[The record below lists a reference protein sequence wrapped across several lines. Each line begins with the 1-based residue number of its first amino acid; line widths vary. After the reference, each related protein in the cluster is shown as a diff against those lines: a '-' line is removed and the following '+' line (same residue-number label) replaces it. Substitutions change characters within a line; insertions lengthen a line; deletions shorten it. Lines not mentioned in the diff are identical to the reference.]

1 MAASDLTGA
10 TETQFG
16 MFGVFMNIGFGLF
29 GFKDLDLS
37 ARLPEARRS
46 QRGKNAYSEISREAY
61 MMWVNRK
68 AVG

>member
-1 MAASDLTGA
+1 M
-10 TETQFG
+10 TE
-16 MFGVFMNIGFGLF
+16 GFGLF